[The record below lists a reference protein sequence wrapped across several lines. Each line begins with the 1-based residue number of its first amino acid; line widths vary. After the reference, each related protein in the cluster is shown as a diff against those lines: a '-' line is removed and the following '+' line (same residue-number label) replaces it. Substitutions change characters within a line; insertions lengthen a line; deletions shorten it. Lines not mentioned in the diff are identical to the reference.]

1 MRKLRT
7 GLSLGTAA
15 IVAIALPATA
25 GAEYLVPPSN
35 SAATQYTETL
45 PTAGGHGDTEKA
57 SKGRKRSPAEVL
69 GTRDA
74 KKLDQQ
80 GQSGQE
86 VAEFT
91 AETAPAPSEET
102 TPPASEAGG
111 AGSAAQDKSPSK
123 RDENAGSGAG
133 AAGGKG
139 GPPGPDR
146 AAARPEAPGPEGSSG
161 LSEVIAQATGS
172 SSSGQLGLLLPL
184 ALVAA
189 LAWALAFLW
198 RQHNRPTV

>member
-1 MRKLRT
+1 M
-7 GLSLGTAA
+7 GTAA

-69 GTRDA
+69 GARDA

-91 AETAPAPSEET
+91 AETAPSEET
-102 TPPASEAGG
+102 TPPAPAAGG
-111 AGSAAQDKSPSK
+111 AGSTVQDKSPSK
-123 RDENAGSGAG
+123 RDEDAGAG
-133 AAGGKG
+133 AGGGKG
-139 GPPGPDR
+139 GPPGPNR

-161 LSEVIAQATGS
+161 LTEVIAQATGS

-184 ALVAA
+184 ALIAA

-198 RQHNRPTV
+198 RQHNRSTV